1 MNKLCGMTVYVNES
15 LYREAP
21 VRVHKSGVGRRN
33 GYHKRVQKK
42 WNKRYGIKREPYHI
56 VTPAGIFM
64 PTELFVKL
72 SLMLEVDKLQE
83 KEVLYGKKVTGV
95 VFDDL

>member
-1 MNKLCGMTVYVNES
+1 MNKLCGMTVYANES
-15 LYREAP
+15 LYRESP

-42 WNKRYGIKREPYHI
+42 WNKRYGMKREPYYI

-64 PTELFVKL
+64 PTELFAKL
-72 SLMLEVDKLQE
+72 TLALEVCKPPD